1 MARQTAG
8 HYEAMI
14 EGVWRVVPE
23 SVILNRTDN
32 PTGRAIACWN
42 PQTRILLCFVPPPQS

>member
-1 MARQTAG
+1 MSRQRAG

-14 EGVWRVVPE
+14 DGVWRPVPD

-32 PTGRAIACWN
+32 PTGSAIACWT
-42 PQTRILLCFVPPPQS
+42 PQTSIILCFVPPPQS